1 MREEDAYRDVRNIA
15 AWTAGIAAIALVV
28 GLIMVPP
35 FVGMADS
42 GDFGR
47 VLSTSGL
54 KVLHPESSYEE
65 LYFNYAQREFG
76 YDGYALGGY
85 VSTHVV
91 LVAAAGWIGRAI
103 DGHMFDVRILGALYT
118 AMFACAVAL
127 LVKHAPSPNG
137 PKPALIATAL
147 LAAALLFVFG
157 DIGYVAYFHSFF
169 GEPYALVSMLFAL
182 ATALALA
189 FTPRPGA
196 FMIALFVA
204 AAAAVA
210 TSKIQNAP
218 LGFAFALLAWRMAG
232 LRADRKWKRQA
243 WAGAAVLLVVSAL
256 MVVAAPDRLKHA
268 NLYQSIFYGVLKDS
282 PNVSRDM
289 KELGIP
295 GKYSVLAGS
304 NYFQKNTPIPQNDPV
319 LRREVLDKLGHKD
332 IALYYLRHPSRFAQK
347 IERAAANAAYI
358 RPAYLGNYEA
368 AAGKPPGALSHA
380 FSGWSGF
387 KAAHMPR
394 NAVFYMAFFA
404 AYGIGLAVLWLRAN
418 TRRLRL
424 AAETL
429 AVIALAGVFSFV
441 IPLIGD
447 GEADL
452 GKHLF
457 MFNVCFD
464 MMIISVFA
472 GTVYAVIRLGERIG
486 ETANRKATWG

>member
-1 MREEDAYRDVRNIA
+1 MREEDALRNIRNIA
-15 AWTAGIAAIALVV
+15 AWTAGIAALALVV
-28 GLIMVPP
+28 GLIVVPP

-54 KVLHPESSYEE
+54 KVLHPASSYEE
-65 LYFNYAQREFG
+65 LYFNYAQRQFG
-76 YDGYALGGY
+76 YGGYALGGY
-85 VSTHVV
+85 VSTHVA
-91 LVAAAGWIGRAI
+91 LVAIAGWIGRAI
-103 DGHMFDVRILGALYT
+103 DGEIFDVRILGALYT
-118 AMFACAVAL
+118 AMFAFAVAL

-137 PKPALIATAL
+137 RQPALIATAL

-169 GEPYALVSMLFAL
+169 GEPYALVAMLFAL
-182 ATALALA
+182 AAALAIA
-189 FTPRPGA
+189 SASRPSA
-196 FMIALFVA
+196 LMLALFVA

-218 LGFAFALLAWRMAG
+218 LGFAFALLAWRMAR
-232 LRADRKWKRQA
+232 LRDDRKWRRQA
-243 WAGAAVLLVVSAL
+243 WTGAVVLLVVSSL
-256 MVVAAPDRLKHA
+256 MIVAAPNRLKHA
-268 NLYQSIFYGVLKDS
+268 NLYQSVFYGVLKDS
-282 PNVSRDM
+282 PDVSRDM

-295 GKYSVLAGS
+295 AKYAVLAGT
-304 NYFQKNTPIPQNDPV
+304 NYFQKNTAIPQNDPI

-368 AAGKPPGALSHA
+368 TAGKPPGALSHA
-380 FSGWSGF
+380 FSAWSGF

-394 NAVFYMAFFA
+394 NAGFYLAFFA
-404 AYGIGLAVLWLRAN
+404 AYGLGLACLWLRAA
-418 TRRLRL
+418 TRGRRL

-429 AVIALAGVFSFV
+429 AVVALTGVFSFV

-464 MMIISVFA
+464 MMVISVFA
-472 GTVYAVIRLGERIG
+472 GTVYGVVRLGERIG